1 MSGAHVNTAAQ
12 RGGLA
17 AMIRTEGLTKR
28 FGQLTAVENLNIHVE
43 QGEIY
48 GFLGPNGAG
57 KTTTAM
63 MILGLLKPT
72 AGTVRLFGTDL
83 TSDYFSVKRRI
94 GVLSEFQY
102 LYEEMTAYEYLR
114 FFGQLYQVDDI
125 DNRITNTLGLFNLDH
140 RKHELLAGYSKGMK
154 QKLGLARAMLHDP
167 ELVILDEPVSSLDP
181 YGIKEVRDIIME
193 ENHRGRTFFISSHIL
208 SEIERTCDRIG
219 ILNKGRLVAEDSMS
233 DLRRRLTE
241 ETEISIELETPLEE
255 LSKVLGALPFITKV
269 QGASAKYTVTT
280 KADKDYRAEISRA
293 IAGAGG
299 VTVSMRRHEMTLE
312 EAFVTITEKNI
323 TLLTKEGATA

>member
-1 MSGAHVNTAAQ
+1 
-12 RGGLA
+12 
-17 AMIRTEGLTKR
+17 MIRTEGLTKR
-28 FGQLTAVENLNIHVE
+28 FGQLTAVEDLNIHVE
-43 QGEIY
+43 KGEIY

-63 MILGLLKPT
+63 MLLGLLKPT
-72 AGTVRLFGTDL
+72 AGSVYLFGKEL
-83 TSDYFSVKRRI
+83 TSDYFGIKRRV

-102 LYEEMTAYEYLR
+102 LYEDMTAYEYLR
-114 FFGQLYQVDDI
+114 FFGQLYQIDDI
-125 DNRITNTLGLFNLDH
+125 DQRITNMLGLFNLDH
-140 RKHELLAGYSKGMK
+140 RKHELLGGYSKGMK

-167 ELVILDEPVSSLDP
+167 DLVILDEPVSSLDP
-181 YGIKEVRDIIME
+181 YGIKEVRDIIMD
-193 ENHRGRTFFISSHIL
+193 ENQKGRTFFISSHIL

-219 ILNKGRLVAEDSMS
+219 ILNKGRLVAEDTMS
-233 DLRRRLTE
+233 NLRRRLTE
-241 ETEISIELETPLEE
+241 ETEISIELENPVAE
-255 LSKVLGALPFITKV
+255 LNMTLSALPFVIEV
-269 QGASAKYTVTT
+269 QGSGPDYTVRT

-323 TLLTKEGATA
+323 TLLTKEGATV

>member
-1 MSGAHVNTAAQ
+1 
-12 RGGLA
+12 
-17 AMIRTEGLTKR
+17 MIRTEGLTKR
-28 FGQLTAVENLNIHVE
+28 FGHLTAVEDLNIHVE
-43 QGEIY
+43 KGEIY

-63 MILGLLKPT
+63 MLLGLLKPT
-72 AGTVRLFGTDL
+72 AGTARLFGTDL
-83 TSDYFSVKRRI
+83 ESDYFNVKRRI

-125 DNRITNTLGLFNLDH
+125 DKRITSILGLFNLDH

-193 ENHRGRTFFISSHIL
+193 ENRKGRTFFISSHIL
-208 SEIERTCDRIG
+208 SEIEKTCDRIG

-241 ETEISIELETPLEE
+241 ETEISIELEKPVQDLG
-255 LSKVLGALPFITKV
+255 KVLSALPSVMDVK
-269 QGASAKYTVTT
+269 GADVNYTVRT

-293 IAGAGG
+293 IAGVGG
-299 VTVSMRRHEMTLE
+299 ITISMRRHEMTLE

>member
-1 MSGAHVNTAAQ
+1 
-12 RGGLA
+12 
-17 AMIRTEGLTKR
+17 MIRTEGLTKR
-28 FGQLTAVENLNIHVE
+28 FGQLTAVQDLNIHVE
-43 QGEIY
+43 KGEIY

-63 MILGLLKPT
+63 MLLGLLKPT
-72 AGTVRLFGTDL
+72 AGSVRLFGTDL
-83 TSDYFSVKRRI
+83 ASDYFGVKRRI

-114 FFGQLYQVDDI
+114 FFGQLYQMDDI
-125 DNRITNTLGLFNLDH
+125 DRRITNMLGLFNLDH
-140 RKHELLAGYSKGMK
+140 RKHELLGGYSKGMK

-181 YGIKEVRDIIME
+181 YGIKEVRDILMD
-193 ENHRGRTFFISSHIL
+193 ENRKGRTFFISSHIL

-241 ETEISIELETPLEE
+241 ETEIAIELDKPLDEMNKA
-255 LSKVLGALPFITKV
+255 LSALPFVVEV
-269 QGASAKYTVTT
+269 QGSGAKYTVRT
-280 KADKDYRAEISRA
+280 KADQDYRAEISRT
-293 IAGAGG
+293 IAHAGG
-299 VTVSMRRHEMTLE
+299 VTVTMRLHEMTLE

-323 TLLTKEGATA
+323 SLLTKEGASA

>member
-1 MSGAHVNTAAQ
+1 
-12 RGGLA
+12 
-17 AMIRTEGLTKR
+17 MIQTQGLTKR
-28 FGQLTAVENLNIHVE
+28 FGQLVAVDDLNIHV
-43 QGEIY
+43 QKGEIY

-63 MILGLLKPT
+63 MLLGLLKPT
-72 AGTVRLFGTDL
+72 AGEIRLFGTEL
-83 TSDYFSVKRRI
+83 QHDYFDIKRRI

-114 FFGQLYQVDDI
+114 FFGELYQVDEI
-125 DNRITNTLGLFNLDH
+125 DKRITEVLGLFHLDT

-154 QKLGLARAMLHDP
+154 QKLGLARCLLHDP
-167 ELVILDEPVSSLDP
+167 ELLILDEPVSSLDP

-193 ENHRGRTFFISSHIL
+193 ENRKGRTFFISSHIL
-208 SEIERTCDRIG
+208 SEIERTCHRIS
-219 ILNKGRLVAEDSMS
+219 ILNKGRLVAEDTM
-233 DLRRRLTE
+233 DNLRRRLTE
-241 ETEISIELETPLEE
+241 EVELDIELEKPNDAVMAAV
-255 LSKVLGALPFITKV
+255 KALPFVAGVKGSGTKLNV
-269 QGASAKYTVTT
+269 RT

-299 VTVSMRRHEMTLE
+299 ISISMRRHEMSLE

-323 TLLTKEGATA
+323 SLLAKEGAVA